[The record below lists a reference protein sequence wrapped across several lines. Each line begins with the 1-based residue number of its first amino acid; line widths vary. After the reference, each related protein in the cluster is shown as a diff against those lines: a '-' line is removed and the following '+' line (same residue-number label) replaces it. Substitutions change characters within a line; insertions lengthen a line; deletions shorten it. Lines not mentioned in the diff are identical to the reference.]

1 MKGPVEKKIE
11 PFFSGCWTSVK
22 HFIRN
27 FFWEFLIVERCENQN
42 FYSILSMRNVCT
54 QTEKGQI
61 QKRSQQTSFVL
72 MEKNIFKKICSWL
85 EAVLC
90 PQSSQEKKLK
100 EKEKI
105 NFFSKMRE
113 CDIVVGTLLFFSQK
127 KISCNKWP
135 KNTTSKEREK
145 KSQKKIDFTN
155 WRISP
160 KITTHKKE
168 WICQSNLRFTVPT
181 ISW

>member
-100 EKEKI
+100 GK
-105 NFFSKMRE
+105 NQ
-113 CDIVVGTLLFFSQK
+113 LFFENERVWHRSGNFAFFLAK

>member
-1 MKGPVEKKIE
+1 
-11 PFFSGCWTSVK
+11 
-22 HFIRN
+22 
-27 FFWEFLIVERCENQN
+27 
-42 FYSILSMRNVCT
+42 
-54 QTEKGQI
+54 
-61 QKRSQQTSFVL
+61 
-72 MEKNIFKKICSWL
+72 
-85 EAVLC
+85 VLC

-127 KISCNKWP
+127 KYLAINGQKTQHL
-135 KNTTSKEREK
+135 KREK
-145 KSQKKIDFTN
+145 KRARKKIDFTN

-168 WICQSNLRFTVPT
+168 
-181 ISW
+181 